1 MSNCL
6 YAAMVEEILAN
17 CSCKP
22 FFLNWAAR
30 SSKVKDSASLP
41 FCTGPNLACM
51 KSKLNQWGDEGRRMD
66 RVMNF
71 ATGKVDVCYNSCQHQ
86 EEELQL
92 TSATMPSINILPSS
106 YIYCTI
112 VRKIRDIICVVNY
125 IKTTN
130 NSFHPIRTMT
140 NGQFLRGFI
149 GTSLV
154 ARYFNDNHPVLGQ
167 TRLRMMKEVI
177 GTMNRC
183 IYRKTHHR
191 R

>member
-1 MSNCL
+1 MANCL

-30 SSKVKDSASLP
+30 SSRVRDSASLP
-41 FCTGPNLACM
+41 FCTGQNLSCM
-51 KSKLNQWGDEGRRMD
+51 KSKLNQWGDKAMKMD
-66 RVMNF
+66 RVMNLE
-71 ATGKVDVCYNSCQHQ
+71 TGKVDTCFNSCHHQ

-92 TSATMPSINILPSS
+92 TSATMPSLNILPSS

-112 VRKIRDIICVVNY
+112 VRKIRDIICVVTF
-125 IKTTN
+125 IILPQN
-130 NSFHPIRTMT
+130 NSFHPARTMT

-154 ARYFNDNHPVLGQ
+154 ARYFNDNHPVL
-167 TRLRMMKEVI
+167 
-177 GTMNRC
+177 
-183 IYRKTHHR
+183 
-191 R
+191 